1 MRSSQK
7 FEKTFLVDLISL
19 IWVKEAFSQYLNFKS
34 VCTTCPILHQHTIRT
49 IAYYYIQGKV
59 VENFY
64 WAMYLV
70 SRSELLLWICSNQYL
85 TFFSRT
91 CYSLTINFQLV
102 FFQAQFSTQHSSLLE
117 RHSIFIIGPK
127 ILGSHNWIPITLRFQ
142 QNIHKFSIVSEA
154 RRFMNFRL
162 SRKLEDS
169 WNSYCFRS

>member
-1 MRSSQK
+1 MKSSQK

-49 IAYYYIQGKV
+49 IAYYNIQGKV

-102 FFQAQFSTQHSSLLE
+102 FFPG
-117 RHSIFIIGPK
+117 SIFYAALFTIRETLNI
-127 ILGSHNWIPITLRFQ
+127 HNWAQ
-142 QNIHKFSIVSEA
+142 
-154 RRFMNFRL
+154 NFRKSQL
-162 SRKLEDS
+162 
-169 WNSYCFRS
+169 NSYNPTISTKHS